1 MARKGITKEQIFEAA
16 TRLQA
21 AGLASTVQ
29 AVREQIGSGS
39 YSTINT
45 HLAEWRK
52 EHAEQISPNIPD
64 MPEKL
69 MTTFNQVWVTAV
81 KSAQDDV
88 ATQRQTLEVLRREM
102 DKENASMVAEIKRLE
117 KELEETHDKLE
128 TVTQESIKTK
138 EDSVSAEKQIIN
150 LWVENARL
158 DERAK
163 ATEVQATDLREQL
176 SRLQEQF
183 TELAQQKDLTEQGS
197 KQPENQHQQTSQ
209 DN

>member
-1 MARKGITKEQIFEAA
+1 MARKGITKEQIFAAA

-52 EHAEQISPNIPD
+52 EHAEQVSLNVPD
-64 MPEKL
+64 MPEKI
-69 MTTFNQVWVTAV
+69 MTTFNQVWATAV

-88 ATQRQTLEVLRREM
+88 ETQRQTLEAMRREM

-117 KELEETHDKLE
+117 KELEETIDKLE
-128 TVTQESIKTK
+128 TVAQESIKTK
-138 EDSVSAEKQIIN
+138 EGRVSAEKQIID
-150 LWVENARL
+150 LRVENARL

-163 ATEVQATDLREQL
+163 ATEQQATDLREQL
-176 SRLQEQF
+176 SKLQEQF
-183 TELAQQKDLTEQGS
+183 TELAQQRDVTAVNNQKGKDLNICGS
-197 KQPENQHQQTSQ
+197 A
-209 DN
+209 